1 MVRVVERDEF
11 LAGLRAAEPLQTRV
25 RMHERLIDD
34 EQLFGDFVPSRLGGS
49 AALLM
54 LSGAR
59 SSGSVELRNPVALR
73 LDLLDS
79 EEHSLAAH
87 RAAGTVLCR
96 AVGLTASAQPNWSGF
111 EDPHGMQAAW
121 LSIRPSHGYAVAM
134 ELSAPLVDPPVWI
147 PVGQV
152 FQQTSVNGVQTLAV
166 SQATNVV
173 VQPGSTVAVV
183 TSAWCL
189 NDALASPSGQLM
201 QSTPFRVRND
211 PRTSQADV
219 WVDRDSLMAPT

>member
-1 MVRVVERDEF
+1 
-11 LAGLRAAEPLQTRV
+11 
-25 RMHERLIDD
+25 
-34 EQLFGDFVPSRLGGS
+34 
-49 AALLM
+49 
-54 LSGAR
+54 
-59 SSGSVELRNPVALR
+59 
-73 LDLLDS
+73 
-79 EEHSLAAH
+79 
-87 RAAGTVLCR
+87 
-96 AVGLTASAQPNWSGF
+96 
-111 EDPHGMQAAW
+111 MQAAW
-121 LSIRPSHGYAVAM
+121 LSARPSHGFAVAM

-173 VQPGSTVAVV
+173 VQPGSIVAVV

-189 NDALASPSGQLM
+189 NNALASPSGQLM